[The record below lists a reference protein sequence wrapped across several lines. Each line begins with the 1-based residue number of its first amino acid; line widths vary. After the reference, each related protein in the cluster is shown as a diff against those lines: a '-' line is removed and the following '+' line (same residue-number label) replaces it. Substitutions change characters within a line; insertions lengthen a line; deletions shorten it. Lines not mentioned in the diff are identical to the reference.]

1 MHDLNTLIAIVGLV
15 AGVPILL
22 SSFAEIPVISDL
34 AQEFQRWGIIL
45 AGFST
50 FLGVLNLTFVNANA
64 LRRRKQTGQVIEPVV
79 VLVMLWGLVLT
90 GVFFGQTHPAYDFV
104 FENVLKPLSASGFS
118 MLAFFIA
125 SAAYRA
131 FRVRNVDAAILL
143 VCGCLVMLA
152 NIPFGELI
160 WSDLPVVSDWI
171 MRIINGSA
179 MKGIVIGGA
188 IGAIATALKVLVG
201 VERSH
206 LRG

>member
-1 MHDLNTLIAIVGLV
+1 
-15 AGVPILL
+15 
-22 SSFAEIPVISDL
+22 
-34 AQEFQRWGIIL
+34 
-45 AGFST
+45 
-50 FLGVLNLTFVNANA
+50 
-64 LRRRKQTGQVIEPVV
+64 
-79 VLVMLWGLVLT
+79 MLWGLVLT

-152 NIPFGELI
+152 NIPFGEQL
-160 WSDLPVVSDWI
+160 WSDLPFVSDWI

>member
-1 MHDLNTLIAIVGLV
+1 MKTLITLAGLIP
-15 AGVPILL
+15 GIPILL
-22 SSFAEIPVISDL
+22 SSFGKIPVITEL

-50 FLGVLNLTFVNANA
+50 FLGVLNLTYVNGAA
-64 LRRRKQTGQVIEPVV
+64 IQRKKKSVDVMGSVV
-79 VLVMLWGLVLT
+79 LLVMLWLLIII
-90 GVFFGQTHPAYDFV
+90 GVFFGQSNPIYNFV
-104 FENVLKPLSASGFS
+104 FENALKPLSASGFS

-131 FRVRNVDAAILL
+131 FRVRNVDAIILL
-143 VCGCLVMLA
+143 VCGFIVMLA
-152 NIPFGELI
+152 NIPLGELI
-160 WSDLPVVSDWI
+160 WSDFPVVSEWI
-171 MRIINGSA
+171 MSVVNGAA

>member
-1 MHDLNTLIAIVGLV
+1 MKTLTPLIGLV

-22 SSFAEIPVISDL
+22 SSFANIPVITEM

-45 AGFST
+45 AGFAA
-50 FLGVLNLTFVNANA
+50 FLGVLNLTFVNGAA
-64 LRRRKQTGQVIEPVV
+64 IRRSKNTSDAIDPI
-79 VLVMLWGLVLT
+79 VLLTTLWLLT
-90 GVFFGQTHPAYDFV
+90 IIGVFFGQMNPVYDYV
-104 FENVLKPLSASGFS
+104 FENALKPLSASGFS
-118 MLAFFIA
+118 MLAFFIS

-143 VCGCLVMLA
+143 VCGFIVMIA
-152 NIPFGELI
+152 NIPFGELL
-160 WSDLPVVSDWI
+160 WSDFPEVADWI
-171 MRIINGSA
+171 MRIINGAA

-188 IGAIATALKVLVG
+188 IGAIATAVKVLTG